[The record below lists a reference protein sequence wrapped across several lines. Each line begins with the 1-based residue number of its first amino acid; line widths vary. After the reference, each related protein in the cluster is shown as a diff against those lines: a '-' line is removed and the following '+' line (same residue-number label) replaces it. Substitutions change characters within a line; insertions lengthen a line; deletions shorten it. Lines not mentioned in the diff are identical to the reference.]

1 VSTVTFALVFAP
13 VDDAGTVVLNDTGV
27 LTVGQAI
34 TLGPGGSSGP
44 HGLVGVAVVSPG
56 IPPSPVTPSVPLSAI
71 ASPGLAGTSG
81 IQPQLDVDALRDSRS
96 LWDELFFTA
105 D

>member
-1 VSTVTFALVFAP
+1 
-13 VDDAGTVVLNDTGV
+13 
-27 LTVGQAI
+27 
-34 TLGPGGSSGP
+34 
-44 HGLVGVAVVSPG
+44 
-56 IPPSPVTPSVPLSAI
+56 VTPSVPLTAI